1 MYRQVQRL
9 KWIDNLSRTYGI
21 FLVPENVQ
29 IIPTGYVSK
38 MQLLWRNFVSV
49 SPSPGLSG
57 CFLWAEKGL
66 STPGTTNT
74 SALWAYYII
83 WFDVVLKKTTVYP
96 SVSQRQLRPHVWV
109 AHSCPWVA
117 DGRGNSPGKKPPRP
131 PPCIKNKAHNAQQ
144 DMWDP
149 PSHPYLPC
157 PLPRI
162 YFLTSKYMPAP

>member
-1 MYRQVQRL
+1 MS
-9 KWIDNLSRTYGI
+9 KLSPWATFQKCNYCKETS
-21 FLVPENVQ
+21 FLCHPESR
-29 IIPTGYVSK
+29 P
-38 MQLLWRNFVSV
+38 LWM
-49 SPSPGLSG
+49 
-57 CFLWAEKGL
+57 FLMGRIRPFHTRYYKY
-66 STPGTTNT
+66 
-74 SALWAYYII
+74 SALWAYCII

-131 PPCIKNKAHNAQQ
+131 PPYIKNKAHNAQQ

>member
-1 MYRQVQRL
+1 MNRQFIKDLRH
-9 KWIDNLSRTYGI
+9 LSGAWKCPNYPHGLC
-21 FLVPENVQ
+21 FKNA
-29 IIPTGYVSK
+29 IIVKKLRFCVT
-38 MQLLWRNFVSV
+38 Q
-49 SPSPGLSG
+49 SPGLSG

-74 SALWAYYII
+74 SALWAYYLI

-131 PPCIKNKAHNAQQ
+131 PPYIKNKAHNAQQ